1 MAFNKCLEKIEFNL
15 RPRSLGDY
23 RQITLVKKKLPK
35 SMTNYK
41 LKRIFLINKMFLT
54 NLKIIGK
61 LYKL

>member
-15 RPRSLGDY
+15 RPRALGDFT
-23 RQITLVKKKLPK
+23 QITLVKKKLPK
-35 SMTNYK
+35 CMSNIK